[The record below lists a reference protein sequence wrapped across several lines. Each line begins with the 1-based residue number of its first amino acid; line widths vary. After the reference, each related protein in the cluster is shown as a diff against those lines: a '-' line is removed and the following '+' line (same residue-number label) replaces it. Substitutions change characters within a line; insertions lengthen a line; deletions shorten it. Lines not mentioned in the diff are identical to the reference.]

1 MSDAPEQLLLRVL
14 PPGEQAFD
22 NFCGRA
28 NDEARARLQRL
39 ASGEAGAGEAGAGD
53 PGAGVR
59 LWLTGAAGA
68 GKSHLL
74 RATLRAAAQ
83 AGRPARYLSIGDL
96 QRERAR
102 ERAARDPAADGVAM
116 AHAPWLLD
124 DVEAIAGDA
133 VAEAELMQL
142 WNETAGTIV
151 FASRLH
157 PGACAWQL
165 PDLRSRLLASEVFR
179 LEPPD
184 DDDLRALLLAR
195 AAAVGL
201 ALDDEVVPYLLRRL
215 PRDPHSLSLVIE
227 QLDLASWRQRR
238 RVTLPLVREVLGQR
252 SSEGIGR

>member
-39 ASGEAGAGEAGAGD
+39 AAGER
-53 PGAGVR
+53 GAGVR

-83 AGRPARYLSIGDL
+83 AGCLARYLPIGEL
-96 QRERAR
+96 AQVRAGERAR
-102 ERAARDPAADGVAM
+102 STCEPAADTLVT
-116 AHAPWLLD
+116 AHGPWLLD

-133 VAEAELMQL
+133 VAEGELMQL
-142 WNETAGTIV
+142 WNETADAIV

-157 PGACAWQL
+157 PGGCAWQL

-201 ALDDEVVPYLLRRL
+201 ALDDDVVPYLLRRL
-215 PRDPHSLSLVIE
+215 PRDPHSLSQVIE

-238 RVTLPLVREVLGQR
+238 RVTLPLVREVLGHWTR
-252 SSEGIGR
+252 EGIGR

>member
-39 ASGEAGAGEAGAGD
+39 AAGER
-53 PGAGVR
+53 GAGVR

-83 AGRPARYLSIGDL
+83 AGRPARYLPIGEL
-96 QRERAR
+96 AQLRAGERAHC
-102 ERAARDPAADGVAM
+102 DPVADPVPP
-116 AHAPWLLD
+116 AHGPWLLD

-142 WNETAGTIV
+142 WNETAGSIV

-157 PGACAWQL
+157 PGGCAWQL

-195 AAAVGL
+195 AAVVGL
-201 ALDDEVVPYLLRRL
+201 ALDDDVVPYLLRRL
-215 PRDPHSLSLVIE
+215 PRDPHSLSRAIE

-238 RVTLPLVREVLGQR
+238 RVTLPLVREVLGIR
-252 SSEGIGR
+252 SREETGR